1 MMDKKRVRETLE
13 TVVDTWL
20 SDKSWLRTDPAWVR
34 GQIYFAFMIGAIT
47 LSEKERMLQR
57 VSAAKGEDLT

>member
-1 MMDKKRVRETLE
+1 MMDKKRVRETLD

-20 SDKSWLRTDPAWVR
+20 SDNSWFRADPAWVR

-57 VSAAKGEDLT
+57 VSEAKGEDLT